1 MADMLSQEEIDA
13 LLNGSPSDSASTSEP
28 QNYLSDE
35 EKDAIGEIGN
45 ISMGTAATTLFTL
58 LGQKVTITT
67 PRVFETNLTTLSED
81 FIDPCVLI
89 NIKYRYG
96 IEGSNILILKEH
108 DVKVITDL
116 MMGGDGTNTAA
127 SELTDLH
134 LSAISEA
141 MNQMIGSS
149 STSLSEML
157 GDKIDISP
165 PEAFYESITNID
177 LTVFEIDLG
186 EPLVK
191 IAFKMTVGDLIDSEI
206 MQVIPVRFA
215 KQMVSS
221 LMRQSMQQLESTVE
235 AQAPVSAPVSAP
247 SPAPAQSQAPRP
259 SAPSQGTDN
268 NQYASTG
275 VQQPRQNPVNAMP
288 LAFESF
294 DEAPTTVVYATD
306 IDLIKDV
313 PMEITVELGR
323 ASKRISEILDFGIG
337 TVVELDKLV
346 GESLDV
352 LANGKVIAKGE
363 VVVVDENYGIRIT
376 EILTNPRKANG

>member
-67 PRVFETNLTTLSED
+67 PRVFETNLSTLSED

-116 MMGGDGTNTAA
+116 MMGGDGTNTAD

-177 LTVFEIDLG
+177 LSVFEIDLG

-221 LMRQSMQQLESTVE
+221 LMRQSMQQLESSIE
-235 AQAPVSAPVSAP
+235 APAPASAPVSAP
-247 SPAPAQSQAPRP
+247 AAAPAQAPRP
-259 SAPSQGTDN
+259 SAPSPGPEVA
-268 NQYASTG
+268 QYASTG

-294 DEAPTTVVYATD
+294 DETPTTVVYATD

-352 LANGKVIAKGE
+352 LANGKIIAKGE

-376 EILTNPRKANG
+376 EILTNQRKANG

>member
-13 LLNGSPSDSASTSEP
+13 LLNGSPSDSGSSSSDQNHLSE
-28 QNYLSDE
+28 E
-35 EKDAIGEIGN
+35 ERDAIGEIGN

-67 PRVFETNLTTLSED
+67 PRVFETNLNTLAED
-81 FIDPCVLI
+81 FVDPCVLI

-96 IEGSNILILKEH
+96 IQGSNVLILKEL
-108 DVKVITDL
+108 DVKIITDL
-116 MMGGDGTNTAA
+116 MMGGDGSNTS

-141 MNQMIGSS
+141 MNQMIGSA

-165 PEAFYESITNID
+165 PEAFYESIHNID
-177 LTVFEIDLG
+177 LSVFEIDVK

-221 LMRQSMQQLESTVE
+221 LMRQSMQQLESVVE
-235 AQAPVSAPVSAP
+235 LPPEPKASNQPAAAKPAAQSAPAHAVASAP
-247 SPAPAQSQAPRP
+247 YTSVE
-259 SAPSQGTDN
+259 TH
-268 NQYASTG
+268 
-275 VQQPRQNPVNAMP
+275 QPRQNPVNAMP
-288 LAFESF
+288 LALENF
-294 DEAPTTVVYATD
+294 DEGPSTVVYATD

-323 ASKRISEILDFGIG
+323 SSKRISEILDFGIG
-337 TVVELDKLV
+337 SVIELDKLV

-352 LANGKVIAKGE
+352 LANGKIIAKGE
-363 VVVVDENYGIRIT
+363 VVVVDENYGIRVT
-376 EILTNPRKANG
+376 EILTNQRKNG

>member
-1 MADMLSQEEIDA
+1 MLSQEEIDA

-28 QNYLSDE
+28 QNHLSDE

-67 PRVFETNLTTLSED
+67 PRVFETNLKTLSED

-116 MMGGDGTNTAA
+116 MMGGDGTNTAD

-177 LTVFEIDLG
+177 LSVFEIDLG

-235 AQAPVSAPVSAP
+235 APSHTEKASAPVSAP
-247 SPAPAQSQAPRP
+247 TPAQAPKQ
-259 SAPSQGTDN
+259 SAPSQAPDVEH
-268 NQYASTG
+268 YASTG
-275 VQQPRQNPVNAMP
+275 VQQTRQNPVNAMP

-294 DEAPTTVVYATD
+294 DETPATVVYATD

-337 TVVELDKLV
+337 SVVELDKLV

-352 LANGKVIAKGE
+352 LANGKIIAKGE

-376 EILTNPRKANG
+376 EILTNQRKANG

>member
-13 LLNGSPSDSASTSEP
+13 LLNGSPSEAEP
-28 QNYLSDE
+28 SNEVQSYLSEE

-67 PRVFETNLTTLSED
+67 PRVFETNLTTLAED

-96 IEGSNILILKEH
+96 IQGSNILILKEL
-108 DVKVITDL
+108 DVKIITDL
-116 MMGGDGTNTAA
+116 MMGGDGSNTE
-127 SELTDLH
+127 SDLSDLH

-141 MNQMIGSS
+141 MNQMIGSA

-177 LTVFEIDLG
+177 LGMFEIDVN

-221 LMRQSMQQLESTVE
+221 LMRQSMQQLESVVE
-235 AQAPVSAPVSAP
+235 T
-247 SPAPAQSQAPRP
+247 PAPAPAPAASRPVPAQSAPAP
-259 SAPSQGTDN
+259 SAPQQGH
-268 NQYASTG
+268 YSAE
-275 VQQPRQNPVNAMP
+275 VHQPRQNPVNAMP

-294 DEAPTTVVYATD
+294 DETPTTVVYATD

-337 TVVELDKLV
+337 SVIELDKLV

-352 LANGKVIAKGE
+352 LANGKIIAKGE

-376 EILTNPRKANG
+376 EILTNQRKANG

>member
-13 LLNGSPSDSASTSEP
+13 LLNGSPSDSGSSSSDQNHLSE
-28 QNYLSDE
+28 E
-35 EKDAIGEIGN
+35 ERDAIGEIGN

-67 PRVFETNLTTLSED
+67 PRVFETNLNTLAED
-81 FIDPCVLI
+81 FVDPCVLI

-96 IEGSNILILKEH
+96 IQGSNVLILKEL
-108 DVKVITDL
+108 DVKIITDL
-116 MMGGDGTNTAA
+116 MMGGDGSNTS

-141 MNQMIGSS
+141 MNQMIGSA

-165 PEAFYESITNID
+165 PEAFYESIHNID
-177 LTVFEIDLG
+177 LSVFEIDVN

-221 LMRQSMQQLESTVE
+221 LMRQSMQQLESVVE
-235 AQAPVSAPVSAP
+235 QQPEPKVTSQPAAAAKPAAQ
-247 SPAPAQSQAPRP
+247 PAPAHSVA
-259 SAPSQGTDN
+259 SAPYTSVETH
-268 NQYASTG
+268 
-275 VQQPRQNPVNAMP
+275 QPRQNPVNAMP
-288 LAFESF
+288 LALENF
-294 DEAPTTVVYATD
+294 DEGPSTVVYATD

-323 ASKRISEILDFGIG
+323 SSKRISEILDFGIG
-337 TVVELDKLV
+337 SVIELDKLV

-363 VVVVDENYGIRIT
+363 VVVVDENYGIRVT
-376 EILTNPRKANG
+376 EILTNQRKNG

>member
-13 LLNGSPSDSASTSEP
+13 LLNGSPSDSGSSGGSESH
-28 QNYLSDE
+28 LSDE

-81 FIDPCVLI
+81 FVDPCVLI

-96 IEGSNILILKEH
+96 IQGSNILVLKEL
-108 DVKVITDL
+108 DVKIITDL
-116 MMGGDGTNTAA
+116 MMGGDGSNTS

-141 MNQMIGSS
+141 MNQMIGSAA
-149 STSLSEML
+149 TSLSEML

-165 PEAFYESITNID
+165 PEAFYESIDNID
-177 LTVFEIDLG
+177 LSVFEIDSN

-221 LMRQSMQQLESTVE
+221 LMRQSMQQLESVVE
-235 AQAPVSAPVSAP
+235 SVPETKAAA
-247 SPAPAQSQAPRP
+247 PAPAKAAAP
-259 SAPSQGTDN
+259 APQPQVSHNAPAG
-268 NQYASTG
+268 ASYSE

-294 DEAPTTVVYATD
+294 DDGPTTVVYATD

-337 TVVELDKLV
+337 SVIELDKLV

-352 LANGKVIAKGE
+352 LANGKIIAKGE

-376 EILTNPRKANG
+376 EILTNQRRTNG

>member
-13 LLNGSPSDSASTSEP
+13 LLNGSPSDAAPSNDVES
-28 QNYLSDE
+28 YLSDE

-96 IEGSNILILKEH
+96 IQGSNILILKEL
-108 DVKVITDL
+108 DVKIITDL
-116 MMGGDGTNTAA
+116 MMGGDGSNT
-127 SELTDLH
+127 SSDLSDLH

-141 MNQMIGSS
+141 MNQMIGSA

-177 LTVFEIDLG
+177 LGMFEIDVN

-221 LMRQSMQQLESTVE
+221 LMRQSMQQLESVVE
-235 AQAPVSAPVSAP
+235 T
-247 SPAPAQSQAPRP
+247 PAPAPAAAAPKQAPAQP
-259 SAPSQGTDN
+259 APAPMHSAPQQGGFSTD
-268 NQYASTG
+268 

-294 DEAPTTVVYATD
+294 DETPTTVVYATD

-323 ASKRISEILDFGIG
+323 ASKRISDILDFGIG
-337 TVVELDKLV
+337 SVVELDKLV

-352 LANGKVIAKGE
+352 LANGKIIAKGE

-376 EILTNPRKANG
+376 EILTNQRKSNG

>member
-13 LLNGSPSDSASTSEP
+13 LLNGGPSETSSSAPDQSLTP
-28 QNYLSDE
+28 E
-35 EKDAIGEIGN
+35 ELDAIGEIGN

-67 PRVFETNLTTLSED
+67 PRVFETNLEELSQD
-81 FIDPCVLI
+81 FIDPCVMI

-96 IEGSNILILKEH
+96 IQGVNLLILKED
-108 DVKVITDL
+108 DVKIITDL
-116 MMGGDGTNTAA
+116 MMGGDGTNTS

-141 MNQMIGSS
+141 MNQMIGSA

-165 PEAFYESITNID
+165 PEAVFESIENID
-177 LTVFEIDLG
+177 LDSFEIDRR
-186 EPLVK
+186 EPLTK

-206 MQVIPVRFA
+206 MQIIPIPFA

-221 LMRQSMQQLESTVE
+221 LMKQSMQQLEASPSDYHSPAPAAAASAPAPSAAPQPAPQPQMS
-235 AQAPVSAPVSAP
+235 AQPGPAPQGYAQPMPKRNAAPVSA
-247 SPAPAQSQAPRP
+247 
-259 SAPSQGTDN
+259 
-268 NQYASTG
+268 
-275 VQQPRQNPVNAMP
+275 MP
-288 LAFESF
+288 LDYENF
-294 DEAPTTVVYATD
+294 DDAPTTVIYATD

-323 ASKRISEILDFGIG
+323 AVKKISEILDFGIG
-337 TVVELDKLV
+337 TVIELDKLV
-346 GESLDV
+346 GESLNV

-376 EILTNPRKANG
+376 EILTNVRNHHG

>member
-13 LLNGSPSDSASTSEP
+13 LLNGSPSDAAPSNVSDSALTE
-28 QNYLSDE
+28 E

-67 PRVFETNLTTLSED
+67 PRVFETNLNTLAED

-96 IEGSNILILKEH
+96 IQGSNILILKDL
-108 DVKVITDL
+108 DVKIITDL
-116 MMGGDGTNTAA
+116 MMGGDGSNT
-127 SELTDLH
+127 SSDLTDLH

-165 PEAFYESITNID
+165 PEAFYDSINNID
-177 LTVFEIDLG
+177 LSMFEIDVN

-206 MQVIPVRFA
+206 MQVIPATVA

-221 LMRQSMQQLESTVE
+221 LMRQSMQQLESVVE
-235 AQAPVSAPVSAP
+235 VAPSHDARESAPAPTPVPVQKASA
-247 SPAPAQSQAPRP
+247 PAPAASNQQVQYVS
-259 SAPSQGTDN
+259 TD
-268 NQYASTG
+268 T
-275 VQQPRQNPVNAMP
+275 QQPRQNPVNAMP
-288 LAFESF
+288 LAFENF
-294 DEAPTTVVYATD
+294 DDAPANVIYSTD

-323 ASKRISEILDFGIG
+323 ASKRISDILDFGIG
-337 TVVELDKLV
+337 SVVELDKLV
-346 GESLDV
+346 GESLDI
-352 LANGKVIAKGE
+352 LANGKIIAKGE

-376 EILTNPRKANG
+376 EISTNQRKTNG

>member
-13 LLNGSPSDSASTSEP
+13 LLNGSPSDAAPSNDQETFLSE
-28 QNYLSDE
+28 E

-96 IEGSNILILKEH
+96 IQGSNILILKEL
-108 DVKVITDL
+108 DVKIITDL
-116 MMGGDGTNTAA
+116 MMGGDGSNT
-127 SELTDLH
+127 SSDLSDLH

-141 MNQMIGSS
+141 MNQMIGSA

-177 LTVFEIDLG
+177 LGMFEIDVN

-221 LMRQSMQQLESTVE
+221 LMRQSMQQLESVVE
-235 AQAPVSAPVSAP
+235 T
-247 SPAPAQSQAPRP
+247 PAPAPAASASKPTPAQ
-259 SAPSQGTDN
+259 SAPAPASAHSAPPQGNYSTD
-268 NQYASTG
+268 
-275 VQQPRQNPVNAMP
+275 VHQPRQNPVNAMP

-294 DEAPTTVVYATD
+294 DETPTTVVYATD

-337 TVVELDKLV
+337 SVVELDKLV

-352 LANGKVIAKGE
+352 LANGKIIAKGE

-376 EILTNPRKANG
+376 EILTNQRKANG

>member
-13 LLNGSPSDSASTSEP
+13 LLNGSPSDAGPSNDSQS
-28 QNYLSDE
+28 YLSEE

-67 PRVFETNLTTLSED
+67 PRVFETNLTTLAED

-96 IEGSNILILKEH
+96 IQGSNILILKEL
-108 DVKVITDL
+108 DVKIITDL
-116 MMGGDGTNTAA
+116 MMGGDGSNTS

-134 LSAISEA
+134 LSAIGEA
-141 MNQMIGSS
+141 MNQMIGSA

-165 PEAFYESITNID
+165 PEAFYESIHNID
-177 LTVFEIDLG
+177 LSMFEIDVN

-206 MQVIPVRFA
+206 MQVIPVKFA

-221 LMRQSMQQLESTVE
+221 LMRQSMQQLESVVE
-235 AQAPVSAPVSAP
+235 VSHEAREAAQAAVASKPVQSA
-247 SPAPAQSQAPRP
+247 
-259 SAPSQGTDN
+259 SAPSQSAPAAHHGSVDTIA
-268 NQYASTG
+268 Q
-275 VQQPRQNPVNAMP
+275 RQNPVNAMP
-288 LAFESF
+288 LAFENF
-294 DEAPTTVVYATD
+294 DDGPTTVVYATD

-337 TVVELDKLV
+337 SVIELDKLV

-376 EILTNPRKANG
+376 EILTNQRKTNG